1 MGKENIT
8 SITEI
13 VLIGLTNHRKTQIL
27 LFVIILIIY
36 SLTLMGNLV
45 IISLVWIDLRLH
57 TPMYFFLANLSC
69 LEICHITCTLPPM
82 LANLMS
88 QNGTISFT
96 CCVVQMHAIGCL
108 GGTECILLGVMAY
121 DRYLAIS
128 HPLLYTLLMGR
139 WRQVQLASASW
150 AGGIIVSTTNII
162 CGLRLPFCGPNHVNH
177 FICELPIVLK
187 LACADIHSTE
197 MIVFGTSA
205 VVILTSLAVIL
216 ASYGLILFSVLKM
229 HSTTG
234 LRKALSTC
242 VSHLAVVTLFYST
255 IIAAYVK
262 PPSVTDPDSD
272 KKLAVFYIVVTPLL
286 NPIIY
291 TLRNKDIHAAAVKV
305 LRRRGLE

>member
-1 MGKENIT
+1 
-8 SITEI
+8 
-13 VLIGLTNHRKTQIL
+13 
-27 LFVIILIIY
+27 
-36 SLTLMGNLV
+36 
-45 IISLVWIDLRLH
+45 
-57 TPMYFFLANLSC
+57 
-69 LEICHITCTLPPM
+69 
-82 LANLMS
+82 
-88 QNGTISFT
+88 
-96 CCVVQMHAIGCL
+96 
-108 GGTECILLGVMAY
+108 MAY

-150 AGGIIVSTTNII
+150 AGGII
-162 CGLRLPFCGPNHVNH
+162 
-177 FICELPIVLK
+177 

-216 ASYGLILFSVLKM
+216 ASYGLIFFSVLKM

-291 TLRNKDIHAAAVKV
+291 TLRNKDIHAAAVKSPAQK
-305 LRRRGLE
+305 GLGIRC